1 MKKNVKNISYE
12 DERKVFD
19 EVMKNKSIINEIKR
33 NIHIKDNILEDLG
46 NVNSYDKLSPE
57 HKNLKNKI
65 INVGEFKN

>member
-1 MKKNVKNISYE
+1 MEFNVGL
-12 DERKVFD
+12 
-19 EVMKNKSIINEIKR
+19 
-33 NIHIKDNILEDLG
+33 KDNILEDLG